1 VALHL
6 ALFIWS
12 NNLKTTVS
20 WLVPQCTC

>member
-1 VALHL
+1 VDLHL